1 LRYWW
6 VNQNKTFRQ
15 EIAGGFMWSPKQNSD
30 GSRNPFYDFM
40 TEVKTGDIVFSYAQS
55 ELIAVGV
62 AVSSA
67 YSSTKPRDFG
77 AAGQIW
83 PDEGWKVDVDFVKAE
98 HRVNPRNHMNIISPL
113 LPEKYSPLQTSGFG
127 HQRYLTSISSEL
139 GSILLN
145 LMGSPELVMPVS
157 SIEDLEFDEAEQ
169 LVIQNESLR
178 LTERRSLVLARR
190 GQGQFRQRVIIF
202 EKECRVTGVAETDLL
217 IASHIKP
224 WSEAN
229 NEERLNGHNGLLLSP
244 HIDKLFDSGFVSFEN
259 NGQLLVSPLLDSDV
273 LDKWSIRKDLRVK
286 KFGMDQSYFLE
297 HHRSKVFQAA

>member
-1 LRYWW
+1 

-40 TEVKTGDIVFSYAQS
+40 TEVSTEDVIFSYAQS
-55 ELIAVGV
+55 ELIAVGI

-77 AAGQIW
+77 SAGEIW
-83 PDEGWKVDVDFVKAE
+83 SDEGWKVDVDFVNAKQ
-98 HRVNPRNHMNIISPL
+98 RVNPRNHMSLIIPL
-113 LPEKYSPLQTSGFG
+113 LPEKYSPLQSTGFG

-139 GSILLN
+139 GSLLLN

-157 SIEDLEFDEAEQ
+157 SIEDLDFDEAEQ
-169 LVIQNESLR
+169 LVIQDESLK
-178 LTERRSLVLARR
+178 LTEKRSLVLARR

-202 EKECRVTGVAETDLL
+202 EKECRVTGVVATDLL

-224 WSEAN
+224 WKAASN
-229 NEERLNGHNGLLLSP
+229 DERLNGHNGLLLSP
-244 HIDKLFDSGFVSFEN
+244 HVDKLFDSGLVSFEN
-259 NGQLLVSPLLDSDV
+259 SGQLLVSPFLDTEV
-273 LDKWSIRKDLRVK
+273 LDKWSIQRGLRVQR
-286 KFGMDQSYFLE
+286 FGSDQSYFLE
-297 HHRSKVFQAA
+297 YHRSHVFQAA